1 MDAFWGCHSRCEGAG
16 EAVCVLASCAS
27 SPRKCYLYSPVPAAG
42 LAGHSP
48 AAGFPLDSVARQYSF
63 WHDAGAF
70 GGGQVGAAAGE
81 GVHARRGLMR

>member
-1 MDAFWGCHSRCEGAG
+1 MRSI
-16 EAVCVLASCAS
+16 
-27 SPRKCYLYSPVPAAG
+27 YSPVPAAG

-81 GVHARRGLMR
+81 GVHVRRGLMRLATWAADAACMH